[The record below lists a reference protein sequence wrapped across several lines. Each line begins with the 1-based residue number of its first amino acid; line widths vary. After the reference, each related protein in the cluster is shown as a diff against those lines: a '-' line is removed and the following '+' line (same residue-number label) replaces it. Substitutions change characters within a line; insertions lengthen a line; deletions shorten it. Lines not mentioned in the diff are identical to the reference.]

1 MQQVDGTAHWVAVEP
16 AARPLRRL
24 WSAGRTTGQLLLA
37 FVASF
42 VITAGVL
49 LLAHV

>member
-1 MQQVDGTAHWVAVEP
+1 MQHMDSTAHWVAVEP
-16 AARPLRRL
+16 AARWSRRL
-24 WSAGRTTGQLLLA
+24 WTAGRTTGQLLLA

-42 VITAGVL
+42 VLTAGVL